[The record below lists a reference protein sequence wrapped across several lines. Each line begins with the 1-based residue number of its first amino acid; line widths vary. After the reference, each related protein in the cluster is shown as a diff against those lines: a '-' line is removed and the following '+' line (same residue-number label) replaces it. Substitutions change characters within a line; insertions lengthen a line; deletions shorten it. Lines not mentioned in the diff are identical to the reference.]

1 MKAAAVCV
9 ARKPPFGNEDPSVS
23 PVYNRPEGK
32 SVLKGLF
39 AASDDQS
46 RSMKA
51 SHFNAPS
58 MPPVAPEPP
67 RMGKN
72 QCA

>member
-1 MKAAAVCV
+1 M
-9 ARKPPFGNEDPSVS
+9 
-23 PVYNRPEGK
+23 
-32 SVLKGLF
+32 KGLF
-39 AASDDQS
+39 AASEDQS

-58 MPPVAPEPP
+58 LCVCGVASMVWRHPYAIDAISTFGRGATRMPPVAPEPP